1 MIKFGELIG
10 KMSMRLRAGVS
21 RQDGLLSVKGMTI
34 GELLKLHKDAPEII
48 EIMQPILMEMD
59 HDLMEK
65 FFNNPGMKPGE
76 IRDHYSSQFEVMMES
91 VQGELRK
98 RDKLK

>member
-1 MIKFGELIG
+1 MIKFGELLG
-10 KMSMRLRAGVS
+10 KMSMRMRAGAS
-21 RQDGLLSVKGMTI
+21 KNDGLLSVKGMTI

-48 EIMQPILMEMD
+48 EIMQPILMEID

-65 FFNNPGMKPGE
+65 FFDNPGMTPGD
-76 IRDHYSSQFEVMMES
+76 IPDHYASQFEVMMEE